1 MMNQHSFSIDSFPST
16 EDGVACCRV
25 CHCPM
30 FYLESINIGSRG
42 EVFSGGRICRNQRD
56 CQWLCNDKTD
66 NTILTVEYCSREC
79 AKKKGLEDDY
89 DYYQKIQDPLVPDID
104 GCGGGMPF
112 KNTLSIFC
120 GPFCKGDCVQKEYD
134 FRNRYDFDD
143 Y

>member
-1 MMNQHSFSIDSFPST
+1 MNQNSFSVDSFPST
-16 EDGVACCRV
+16 EDGIACCKV
-25 CHCPM
+25 CYCPM

-56 CQWLCNDKTD
+56 CQWLCNDKKD
-66 NTILTVEYCSREC
+66 NTILTVQYCSREC
-79 AKKKGLEDDY
+79 AKKKGLENEY
-89 DYYQKIQDPLVPDID
+89 DYYQKNQDPLVPDID
-104 GCGGGMPF
+104 GCGGGMQF

-120 GPFCKGDCVQKEYD
+120 GPLCKGDCVQKEYD